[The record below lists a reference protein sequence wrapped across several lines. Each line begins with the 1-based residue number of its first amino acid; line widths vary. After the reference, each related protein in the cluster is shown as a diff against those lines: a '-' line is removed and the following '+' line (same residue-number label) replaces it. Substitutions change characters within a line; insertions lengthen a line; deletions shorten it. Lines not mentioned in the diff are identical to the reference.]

1 MPSTTR
7 KQQKLMC
14 IAQSI
19 KKGKTPAS
27 YSKQAAKVADSMS
40 EAELKE
46 FCESPVKK
54 E

>member
-1 MPSTTR
+1 MPSVSR

-14 IAQSI
+14 IAKSI
-19 KKGKTPAS
+19 KQGKTPKS
-27 YSKQAAKVADSMS
+27 YSQQAAKVADSMS
-40 EAELKE
+40 EEKLKE